1 MGQTSSA
8 SLKYA
13 DPTPCLPFPPQVC
26 ILAREAGMMVEM
38 EGIPVESLVP
48 EPLRALK
55 GGEEYMARLPEFD
68 KDMEVRRGTGNH

>member
-1 MGQTSSA
+1 
-8 SLKYA
+8 
-13 DPTPCLPFPPQVC
+13 
-26 ILAREAGMMVEM
+26 MMVEM

-68 KDMEVRRGTGNH
+68 KDMEVWGVGWVDKGVPL